1 MGISRS
7 NCMVLCLS
15 TSNHSVYI
23 YPRNLLCISL
33 FAIQVNFTNQLF
45 GFSPGAQRGCGSSNV
60 RSGTLLRPN
69 PRSLSPLQIP
79 KHRHRTSYMGA
90 VCRHSKM
97 MGEDQEGSFVL
108 RMDTPVAAYS
118 PPYKTLT
125 TALVVS
131 LFSSH
136 PPNCYKPDCS
146 AHMSISVVFH
156 LRQNAIAPECIDSIL
171 ASSKPAQSE

>member
-23 YPRNLLCISL
+23 YQRNLLCISL

-45 GFSPGAQRGCGSSNV
+45 GFSPGAQRGCGSRNV

-97 MGEDQEGSFVL
+97 IGEDQEGSFVL

-125 TALVVS
+125 NGPCCIVI
-131 LFSSH
+131 F
-136 PPNCYKPDCS
+136 
-146 AHMSISVVFH
+146 IS
-156 LRQNAIAPECIDSIL
+156 
-171 ASSKPAQSE
+171 SSKLLQTRLLCAHEHQRRLPLAPKCYCA